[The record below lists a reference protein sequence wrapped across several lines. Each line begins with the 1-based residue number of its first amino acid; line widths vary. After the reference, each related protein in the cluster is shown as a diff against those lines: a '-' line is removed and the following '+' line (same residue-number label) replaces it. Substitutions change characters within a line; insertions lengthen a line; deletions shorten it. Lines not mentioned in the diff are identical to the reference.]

1 MQSLKELYKIGPG
14 PSSSHTLAPQRAC
27 QLFIEEFGMLPRYE
41 VDLFGSLSLTGRGHF
56 TDIILEKTL
65 APAIV
70 EIHFNNN
77 WEERHPNGFYLR
89 GYDEKNAC
97 IALWTVFSMGGGSI
111 EIKEKKLDFNN
122 EIYKE
127 KSLEEIKE
135 VCKLNKWS
143 LFDYVIT
150 NEPDIEVHLS
160 NVLTAML
167 NSVQRGL
174 SATGLLPGHL
184 KIQKAAKSLY
194 MQAQSIDN
202 EIEQNKLL
210 LMAYAYATCEENASL
225 GDVVT
230 APTLGACGVMA
241 SLMYHYYADIGVS
254 RNKLIRTLAVAGIF
268 GNLIKTNATI
278 SGAVGGCQAEVGT
291 ACAMSS
297 AACAYL
303 NDLNTKQIEYAAEI
317 GIEHNLGLTCD
328 PVDGYVIIPCIE
340 RNAVAVLRAIDAAT
354 LSKYMSQVKENRV
367 TFDMIV
373 KTMNYTGKKIS
384 IELRE
389 TSLGGLASEFRNK
402 QEIIEHPEI
411 APSTLEDSEQEK
423 PKIILPFTEDD
434 IQLEDTLIFD
444 DLVLDENDEPTS
456 PIKFKL

>member
-27 QLFIEEFGMLPRYE
+27 QLFIEEFGVLPRYE
-41 VDLFGSLSLTGRGHF
+41 VDLFGSLSLTGKGHF
-56 TDIILEKTL
+56 TDIIFEKTL
-65 APAIV
+65 SPSIV
-70 EIHFNNN
+70 EIHFNTH
-77 WEERHPNGFYLR
+77 WEERYPNGFYLR
-89 GYDEKNAC
+89 GYDNQNAC
-97 IALWTVFSMGGGSI
+97 VALWTVFSMGGGSI
-111 EIKEKKLDFNN
+111 DIKEKKLDFNQ
-122 EIYKE
+122 EIYHE
-127 KSLEEIKE
+127 KSLEEIKL
-135 VCKLNKWS
+135 VCKTNKWN
-143 LFDYVIT
+143 LYDYVIN
-150 NEPDIEVHLS
+150 NEPDIDTHLG

-174 SATGLLPGHL
+174 SSTGILPGHL
-184 KIQKAAKSLY
+184 KIQKAAKSLF
-194 MQAQSIDN
+194 MQAQSIDD
-202 EIEQNKLL
+202 EIEKNKLL
-210 LMAYAYATCEENASL
+210 LMSYAYATCEENASL

-241 SLMYHYYADIGVS
+241 ALMYHYYTDIGIS
-254 RNKLIRTLAVAGIF
+254 RNKLIRALAVAGVF

-291 ACAMSS
+291 ACSMAS
-297 AACAYL
+297 AASAYL
-303 NDLNTKQIEYAAEI
+303 SELNTKQIEYAAEI

-340 RNAVAVLRAIDAAT
+340 RNAVAILRALDATT
-354 LSKYMSQVKENRV
+354 LSKYMSQVKENLI

-373 KTMNYTGKKIS
+373 NTMNYTGKKIS

-389 TSLGGLASEFRNK
+389 TSLGGLASEYRNK
-402 QEIIEHPEI
+402 QEITEKTEI
-411 APSTLEDSEQEK
+411 SFINLEETEQDK

-444 DLVLDENDEPTS
+444 DVVLDENDEPTS
-456 PIKFKL
+456 PIKFRL